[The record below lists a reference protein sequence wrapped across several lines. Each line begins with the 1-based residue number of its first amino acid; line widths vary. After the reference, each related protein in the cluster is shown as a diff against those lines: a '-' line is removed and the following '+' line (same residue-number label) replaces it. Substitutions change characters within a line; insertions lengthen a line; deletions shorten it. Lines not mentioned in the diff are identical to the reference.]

1 MNREKFSRGG
11 RMSGNLWLDWLTL
24 SVSIFNTII
33 MLWMGLMILLSSDK
47 RTWGVWLAAGGLLAG
62 SLFFVSHT
70 AIIGQEISFFTPGTN
85 FWWHVG
91 WGPVVAAPFGW
102 YIVMLWFS
110 GYWEN
115 VESNL
120 HIRHK
125 AWLSVTII
133 YAILLIVLF
142 IFLNPLSS
150 LSPRTNIDYESG
162 PAFTGIP
169 LLFIAYP
176 VFIFMCIA
184 LSMDTLIRPGPTG
197 RFMGEQA
204 REKARSWLVG
214 ASFIL
219 LVVAVLVGFAILWVL
234 QNAQQSIVL
243 PELYG
248 NIAPTLGVMD
258 LILSILIGA
267 VVLLVGQAIVSY
279 GIFTGKPLPRSVFK
293 RQWIYAII
301 MSVIVAITFAGSL
314 QIKLSMVYSL
324 LLAAILLGAFFA
336 WITWRYLIER
346 DNAIHQV
353 RPILTSPK
361 LLPMIMKQSGNF
373 QIDPDLLTS
382 FQVLA
387 RDILEVDRALLAPR
401 EGSPS
406 LDIKPLY
413 YPVIIPTPDIHA
425 DIFAKISK
433 DSRGIG
439 VPLQAVESSGFTW
452 LVPLWSERGLNGML
466 FLGAKEDG
474 SFISQEEIE
483 LGRAACERML
493 DIATSAE
500 LSNRLI
506 KLQQLRF
513 SEQSIIDQRPRR
525 VLHDEVLPTLH
536 SAMLQISRSEKN
548 KESTLLLLS
557 NTHRMISNLLKEL
570 PSAYSPQFEHIGLT
584 QAIRK
589 LTIEEFSLYFNKINY
604 QWEEIDEIKLNDISQ
619 LKKEVMYYAA
629 REAIR
634 NSALHANPTT
644 GEEKVTLTI
653 CITTSTDIN
662 IIVQDNGSGVRKE
675 KDPST
680 GSGQGLA
687 IHSTLMELIGGRL
700 SIESEPGSF
709 TRVSLTCPF

>member
-1 MNREKFSRGG
+1 
-11 RMSGNLWLDWLTL
+11 MSGNIWLDWTTL

-33 MLWMGLMILLSSDK
+33 MLWMGLMILFSSDK
-47 RTWGVWLAAGGLLAG
+47 RTWGVWLAAGGLLVG

-115 VESNL
+115 TESNL
-120 HIRHK
+120 HVRHK

-133 YAILLIVLF
+133 YAVLLLILF

-162 PAFTGIP
+162 PAFSGIP

-184 LSMDTLIRPGPTG
+184 LSMDTLIRPGPTS
-197 RFMGEQA
+197 RFMGAQA

-219 LVVAVLVGFAILWVL
+219 LVVSVLVGFAILWVL
-234 QNAQQSIVL
+234 QNALQSAAL

-248 NIAPTLGVMD
+248 NIAPSLGVMD
-258 LILSILIGA
+258 LILSVLIGA

-301 MSVIVAITFAGSL
+301 LSAIVAIIFAASL
-314 QIKLSMVYSL
+314 QIELRMVYSL
-324 LLAAILLGAFFA
+324 LLAAILLGTFFA

-346 DNAIHQV
+346 DTAIHQV
-353 RPILTSPK
+353 RPILTSGK
-361 LLPMIMKQSGNF
+361 LLPMIMKQGGNN
-373 QIDPDLLTS
+373 QADPDLLIS
-382 FQVLA
+382 FKVLA
-387 RDILEVDRALLAPR
+387 RDILEVDQALLAPR
-401 EGSPS
+401 EGLPS
-406 LDIKPLY
+406 LEITPLY
-413 YPVIIPTPDIHA
+413 YPVNIPAPDITGE
-425 DIFAKISK
+425 IFAQISK
-433 DSRGIG
+433 DPRGIG
-439 VPLQAVESSGFTW
+439 IPLQAEESSGFTW
-452 LVPLWSERGLNGML
+452 VVPLWSERGLNGLL

-483 LGRAACERML
+483 LGRAICERIL
-493 DIATSAE
+493 DSATSTE

-536 SAMLQISRSEKN
+536 SAMLQISSSEEN
-548 KESTLLLLS
+548 KESTLKLLS
-557 NTHRMISNLLKEL
+557 NTHKMISNLLKDL
-570 PSAYSPQFEHIGLT
+570 PSAYSPQFEHISLI

-589 LTIEEFSLYFNKINY
+589 LTIEEFTPYFKNIEY
-604 QWEEIDEIKLNDISQ
+604 QWEEVDDTKLNNLSQ
-619 LKKEVMYYAA
+619 IKKEVLYYAA

-634 NSALHANPTT
+634 NSALHAIPILR
-644 GEEKVTLTI
+644 EDKVTLTI
-653 CITTSTDIN
+653 SITTINDIS
-662 IIVQDNGSGVRKE
+662 IIIQDNGFGLKNGKDRSSG
-675 KDPST
+675 T
-680 GSGQGLA
+680 GQGLA

-700 SIESEPGSF
+700 SIESAPGSF
-709 TRVSLTCPF
+709 TRVSLNCPF

>member
-1 MNREKFSRGG
+1 MNREKWFAGG
-11 RMSGNLWLDWLTL
+11 RMSGNIWLDWSTL

-47 RTWGVWLAAGGLLAG
+47 RTWGVWLAAGGLLVG

-70 AIIGQEISFFTPGTN
+70 AIIGQEISFFTPGIN

-115 VESNL
+115 TISNL

-133 YAILLIVLF
+133 YAVLLLILF

-197 RFMGEQA
+197 RFMGAQA

-279 GIFTGKPLPRSVFK
+279 GIFTGKPIPRSVFK

-301 MSVIVAITFAGSL
+301 MSAIVAITFAGSL
-314 QIKLSMVYSL
+314 QIKLRMVYSL

-346 DNAIHQV
+346 DIAHTSGQTNSHQ
-353 RPILTSPK
+353 P
-361 LLPMIMKQSGNF
+361 
-373 QIDPDLLTS
+373 
-382 FQVLA
+382 
-387 RDILEVDRALLAPR
+387 
-401 EGSPS
+401 
-406 LDIKPLY
+406 
-413 YPVIIPTPDIHA
+413 
-425 DIFAKISK
+425 
-433 DSRGIG
+433 
-439 VPLQAVESSGFTW
+439 QAV
-452 LVPLWSERGLNGML
+452 
-466 FLGAKEDG
+466 
-474 SFISQEEIE
+474 I
-483 LGRAACERML
+483 
-493 DIATSAE
+493 
-500 LSNRLI
+500 
-506 KLQQLRF
+506 
-513 SEQSIIDQRPRR
+513 
-525 VLHDEVLPTLH
+525 HDHETGWEC
-536 SAMLQISRSEKN
+536 SSRSGP
-548 KESTLLLLS
+548 
-557 NTHRMISNLLKEL
+557 INLI
-570 PSAYSPQFEHIGLT
+570 PGTCSGY
-584 QAIRK
+584 IR
-589 LTIEEFSLYFNKINY
+589 S
-604 QWEEIDEIKLNDISQ
+604 
-619 LKKEVMYYAA
+619 
-629 REAIR
+629 
-634 NSALHANPTT
+634 
-644 GEEKVTLTI
+644 
-653 CITTSTDIN
+653 
-662 IIVQDNGSGVRKE
+662 
-675 KDPST
+675 
-680 GSGQGLA
+680 
-687 IHSTLMELIGGRL
+687 
-700 SIESEPGSF
+700 
-709 TRVSLTCPF
+709 

>member
-1 MNREKFSRGG
+1 
-11 RMSGNLWLDWLTL
+11 
-24 SVSIFNTII
+24 
-33 MLWMGLMILLSSDK
+33 MG
-47 RTWGVWLAAGGLLAG
+47 A
-62 SLFFVSHT
+62 
-70 AIIGQEISFFTPGTN
+70 
-85 FWWHVG
+85 
-91 WGPVVAAPFGW
+91 
-102 YIVMLWFS
+102 
-110 GYWEN
+110 
-115 VESNL
+115 
-120 HIRHK
+120 
-125 AWLSVTII
+125 
-133 YAILLIVLF
+133 
-142 IFLNPLSS
+142 
-150 LSPRTNIDYESG
+150 
-162 PAFTGIP
+162 
-169 LLFIAYP
+169 
-176 VFIFMCIA
+176 
-184 LSMDTLIRPGPTG
+184 
-197 RFMGEQA
+197 QA

-234 QNAQQSIVL
+234 QNAQQTTVL

-258 LILSILIGA
+258 LILSVLIGA

-301 MSVIVAITFAGSL
+301 MSVIVAIIFAASL
-314 QIKLSMVYSL
+314 QIELKMVYSL
-324 LLAAILLGAFFA
+324 LLAAILLGTFFA

-346 DNAIHQV
+346 DIAIHQV

-361 LLPMIMKQSGNF
+361 LLPMIMKHGGNI
-373 QIDPDLLTS
+373 QADPDLLTS

-387 RDILEVDRALLAPR
+387 RDILEVDRALLTPR
-401 EGSPS
+401 EGLPS
-406 LDIKPLY
+406 LEINPLY
-413 YPVIIPTPDIHA
+413 YPVSIPTPDINA
-425 DIFAKISK
+425 DILAQISK

-493 DIATSAE
+493 DISTSAE

-536 SAMLQISRSEKN
+536 SAMLQISSPDEN
-548 KESTLLLLS
+548 KESTLKLLS

-570 PSAYSPQFEHIGLT
+570 PSAYSPQFEHIGLI

-589 LTIEEFSLYFNKINY
+589 LTVEEFSPYFRKINY
-604 QWEEIDEIKLNDISQ
+604 QWEEIDEINLNDISQ
-619 LKKEVMYYAA
+619 LKK
-629 REAIR
+629 
-634 NSALHANPTT
+634 
-644 GEEKVTLTI
+644 K
-653 CITTSTDIN
+653 
-662 IIVQDNGSGVRKE
+662 
-675 KDPST
+675 
-680 GSGQGLA
+680 
-687 IHSTLMELIGGRL
+687 
-700 SIESEPGSF
+700 
-709 TRVSLTCPF
+709 

>member
-1 MNREKFSRGG
+1 
-11 RMSGNLWLDWLTL
+11 
-24 SVSIFNTII
+24 

-47 RTWGVWLAAGGLLAG
+47 PTWGVWLAAGGLLVG

-70 AIIGQEISFFTPGTN
+70 AIIGQEISFFTPGIN

-115 VESNL
+115 TISNL

-133 YAILLIVLF
+133 YAVLLLILF

-197 RFMGEQA
+197 RFMGAQA

-279 GIFTGKPLPRSVFK
+279 GIFTGKPIPRSVFK

-301 MSVIVAITFAGSL
+301 MSAIVAITFAGSL
-314 QIKLSMVYSL
+314 QIKLRMVYSL

-346 DNAIHQV
+346 DIAIHQV

-361 LLPMIMKQSGNF
+361 LLSMIMKQGGNV
-373 QIDPDLLTS
+373 QADPDLLTS

-387 RDILEVDRALLAPR
+387 RDILEVDQALLVPR
-401 EGSPS
+401 EGLPS
-406 LDIKPLY
+406 LEIKPLY
-413 YPVIIPTPDIHA
+413 YPVIIPTPEINTDILTQ
-425 DIFAKISK
+425 ISK

-466 FLGAKEDG
+466 LLGAKEDG

-536 SAMLQISRSEKN
+536 SAMLQISGSEEN
-548 KESTLLLLS
+548 KESTLKLLS
-557 NTHRMISNLLKEL
+557 NTHKMISNLLKEF

-589 LTIEEFSLYFNKINY
+589 LTIEEFSPYFKKINY
-604 QWEEIDEIKLNDISQ
+604 QWEEIDETKLNDISQ
-619 LKKEVMYYAA
+619 LKKEVIYYAA

-634 NSALHANPTT
+634 NSALHAIPIT
-644 GEEKVTLTI
+644 GEEKVTLTVS
-653 CITTSTDIN
+653 ITTTADIK
-662 IIVQDNGSGVRKE
+662 IVVQDNGCGVRKE
-675 KDPST
+675 KDPSS

-700 SIESEPGSF
+700 SVESEPGSF
-709 TRVSLTCPF
+709 TRVSLNCPF

>member
-1 MNREKFSRGG
+1 
-11 RMSGNLWLDWLTL
+11 
-24 SVSIFNTII
+24 
-33 MLWMGLMILLSSDK
+33 
-47 RTWGVWLAAGGLLAG
+47 
-62 SLFFVSHT
+62 
-70 AIIGQEISFFTPGTN
+70 
-85 FWWHVG
+85 
-91 WGPVVAAPFGW
+91 
-102 YIVMLWFS
+102 
-110 GYWEN
+110 
-115 VESNL
+115 
-120 HIRHK
+120 
-125 AWLSVTII
+125 
-133 YAILLIVLF
+133 
-142 IFLNPLSS
+142 
-150 LSPRTNIDYESG
+150 
-162 PAFTGIP
+162 
-169 LLFIAYP
+169 
-176 VFIFMCIA
+176 
-184 LSMDTLIRPGPTG
+184 MDTLIRPGPTG
-197 RFMGEQA
+197 RFMGAQA
-204 REKARSWLVG
+204 REKARPWLVG

-234 QNAQQSIVL
+234 QNAQQSAAL

-258 LILSILIGA
+258 LILSLLIGA

-279 GIFTGKPLPRSVFK
+279 GIFTGKPLPRNVFK

-301 MSVIVAITFAGSL
+301 MASIVAISFAASL
-314 QIKLSMVYSL
+314 QIKLRMVYSL

-346 DNAIHQV
+346 DIAIHQV

-361 LLPMIMKQSGNF
+361 LLPMIMKQGGNI
-373 QIDPDLLTS
+373 QADPDLLTS

-387 RDILEVDRALLAPR
+387 RDILEVDQALLAPR
-401 EGSPS
+401 EGLPS
-406 LDIKPLY
+406 LEIQSLY
-413 YPVIIPTPDIHA
+413 YPVKIPTPDIAA
-425 DIFAKISK
+425 DILTQVSK

-439 VPLQAVESSGFTW
+439 VPLHAAESSGFTW

-466 FLGAKEDG
+466 YLGAKQDG

-483 LGRAACERML
+483 LGRAACERMM
-493 DIATSAE
+493 DIAISAE

-536 SAMLQISRSEKN
+536 SAMLQISRSEEN
-548 KESTLLLLS
+548 NESTLKLLS

-570 PSAYSPQFEHIGLT
+570 PSAYAPQFEHIGLA

-589 LTIEEFSLYFNKINY
+589 LTIEEFSSYFKKIDY
-604 QWEEIDEIKLNDISQ
+604 QWEEFVETKLNDLSQ
-619 LKKEVMYYAA
+619 LKKEVIYYAV

-634 NSALHANPTT
+634 NSALHALPKV

-653 CITTSTDIN
+653 RITTNTEIT
-662 IIVQDNGSGVRKE
+662 IVVQDNGGGVKNG
-675 KDPST
+675 KDPSKGT
-680 GSGQGLA
+680 GQGLA

-709 TRVSLTCPF
+709 TRVSLNLSILTINVSGELTAILRL

>member
-1 MNREKFSRGG
+1 
-11 RMSGNLWLDWLTL
+11 MSGNIWLDWTTL

-47 RTWGVWLAAGGLLAG
+47 RTWGVWLAAGGLLVG

-115 VESNL
+115 TISNL

-133 YAILLIVLF
+133 YAVLLLILF

-176 VFIFMCIA
+176 VFIFICIA

-197 RFMGEQA
+197 RFMGAQA
-204 REKARSWLVG
+204 REKAISWLVG

-219 LVVAVLVGFAILWVL
+219 LVVAVLVGFTILWVL
-234 QNAQQSIVL
+234 QNAQQSTVL

-279 GIFTGKPLPRSVFK
+279 GIFTGKPLPRRVFK

-301 MSVIVAITFAGSL
+301 MSAIVAITFAGSL
-314 QIKLSMVYSL
+314 QIELRMVYSL
-324 LLAAILLGAFFA
+324 LLAALLLGAFFA

-346 DNAIHQV
+346 DIAIHQV

-361 LLPMIMKQSGNF
+361 LLSMIMKQVGNI
-373 QIDPDLLTS
+373 QADPDLLTS

-387 RDILEVDRALLAPR
+387 RDILEVDQALLVPR
-401 EGSPS
+401 EGLPS
-406 LDIKPLY
+406 LEIKPLY
-413 YPVIIPTPDIHA
+413 YPVIIPTPEINSDILTQ
-425 DIFAKISK
+425 ISK

-439 VPLQAVESSGFTW
+439 VPLQAVENSGFTW

-466 FLGAKEDG
+466 FLGAKDDG

-513 SEQSIIDQRPRR
+513 SEQSVIDQRPRR
-525 VLHDEVLPTLH
+525 VLHDEVLPALH
-536 SAMLQISRSEKN
+536 SAMLQISRSEEN
-548 KESTLLLLS
+548 KESTLLLS
-557 NTHRMISNLLKEL
+557 NAHKMISNLLKEF

-589 LTIEEFSLYFNKINY
+589 LTIEEFSPYFKKINY
-604 QWEEIDEIKLNDISQ
+604 QWEENDETKLNVISQ
-619 LKKEVMYYAA
+619 LKKEVIYYAA

-634 NSALHANPTT
+634 NSALHAIPIT

-653 CITTSTDIN
+653 CVTTIADIK
-662 IIVQDNGSGVRKE
+662 IVVQDNGCGVRKE
-675 KDPST
+675 KDPSS

-700 SIESEPGSF
+700 SVETEPGSF

>member
-1 MNREKFSRGG
+1 
-11 RMSGNLWLDWLTL
+11 MSGNIWLDWTTL

-47 RTWGVWLAAGGLLAG
+47 RTWGVWLAAGGLLVG

-115 VESNL
+115 TASTL

-133 YAILLIVLF
+133 YAVLLVILF

-162 PAFTGIP
+162 PVFTGIP

-197 RFMGEQA
+197 RFMGAQA

-234 QNAQQSIVL
+234 QNAQQSAAL

-258 LILSILIGA
+258 LILSLLIGA

-279 GIFTGKPLPRSVFK
+279 GVFTGKPLPRSVFK
-293 RQWIYAII
+293 RQWIYAIS
-301 MSVIVAITFAGSL
+301 MSAIVAIIFAASL
-314 QIKLSMVYSL
+314 QIKLRMVYSL

-346 DNAIHQV
+346 DIAIHQV

-361 LLPMIMKQSGNF
+361 LLPMIMKQGGNN
-373 QIDPDLLTS
+373 QADPDLLTS

-387 RDILEVDRALLAPR
+387 RDILEVDQALLAPQ
-401 EGSPS
+401 EGLPS
-406 LDIKPLY
+406 LDIQPLY
-413 YPVIIPTPDIHA
+413 FPVNIPAPDISS
-425 DIFAKISK
+425 DILAQVGK

-466 FLGAKEDG
+466 FLGAKQDG

-536 SAMLQISRSEKN
+536 SAMLQISSLEEN
-548 KESTLLLLS
+548 KESTLKLLS
-557 NTHRMISNLLKEL
+557 NTHKMISNLLKEL
-570 PSAYSPQFEHIGLT
+570 PSAYSPQFEHISLP

-589 LTIEEFSLYFNKINY
+589 LTIEEFSPYFKNIDY
-604 QWEEIDEIKLNDISQ
+604 QWDEGVDTKLNDLSQ
-619 LKKEVMYYAA
+619 IKKEVIYYAA

-634 NSALHANPTT
+634 NSALHAIPIT

-653 CITTSTDIN
+653 CITINTDIE
-662 IIVQDNGSGVRKE
+662 IVIQDNGCGLKNG
-675 KDPST
+675 KAPST

-709 TRVSLTCPF
+709 TRVSLHSPF

>member
-1 MNREKFSRGG
+1 
-11 RMSGNLWLDWLTL
+11 MSGNIWLDWTTL

-47 RTWGVWLAAGGLLAG
+47 RTWGVWLAAGGLLVG

-115 VESNL
+115 TISNL

-133 YAILLIVLF
+133 YAVLLLILF

-162 PAFTGIP
+162 PVFTGIP

-197 RFMGEQA
+197 RFMGAQA
-204 REKARSWLVG
+204 REKARPWLVG

-219 LVVAVLVGFAILWVL
+219 LIVAVLVGFVILWVL
-234 QNAQQSIVL
+234 QIAQQSTVL

-258 LILSILIGA
+258 LILSLLIGA

-301 MSVIVAITFAGSL
+301 MSAIVAITFAGSL
-314 QIKLSMVYSL
+314 QIKLRMVYSL

-336 WITWRYLIER
+336 WITWRYLLER
-346 DNAIHQV
+346 DIAIHQV

-361 LLPMIMKQSGNF
+361 LLSMIMKQGGDVQADS
-373 QIDPDLLTS
+373 DLLSS

-387 RDILEVDRALLAPR
+387 RDILQVNQALLAPR
-401 EGSPS
+401 EVLPS
-406 LDIKPLY
+406 LEIKPLY
-413 YPVIIPTPDIHA
+413 YPVIIPTPDINA
-425 DIFAKISK
+425 DILAQISK
-433 DSRGIG
+433 DSSGIG

-536 SAMLQISRSEKN
+536 SAMLQISRSEET
-548 KESTLLLLS
+548 KESTLMLLS
-557 NTHRMISNLLKEL
+557 NTHKMISNLLKEL

-589 LTIEEFSLYFNKINY
+589 LTVEEFSPYFKKINY
-604 QWEEIDEIKLNDISQ
+604 QWEDIEESKLNDISQ
-619 LKKEVMYYAA
+619 LKKEVIYYAA

-634 NSALHANPTT
+634 NSALHAIPIT
-644 GEEKVTLTI
+644 GEDKVTLTI
-653 CITTSTDIN
+653 SITTATDIK
-662 IIVQDNGSGVRKE
+662 IVIQDNGCGVRKE
-675 KDPST
+675 KNPST

-687 IHSTLMELIGGRL
+687 IHSTLMELISGRL
-700 SIESEPGSF
+700 SVETEPESF

>member
-1 MNREKFSRGG
+1 MNREKWFAGG
-11 RMSGNLWLDWLTL
+11 RMSGNIWLDWSTL

-47 RTWGVWLAAGGLLAG
+47 RTWGVWLAAGGLLVG

-70 AIIGQEISFFTPGTN
+70 AIIGQEISFFTPGIN

-115 VESNL
+115 TISNL

-133 YAILLIVLF
+133 YAVLLLILF

-197 RFMGEQA
+197 RFMGAQA

-279 GIFTGKPLPRSVFK
+279 GIFTGKPIPRSVFK
-293 RQWIYAII
+293 RQWIYA
-301 MSVIVAITFAGSL
+301 IVAITFAGSL
-314 QIKLSMVYSL
+314 QIKLRMVYSL

-346 DNAIHQV
+346 DIAIHQV

-361 LLPMIMKQSGNF
+361 LLSMIMKQGGNV
-373 QIDPDLLTS
+373 QADPDLLTS

-387 RDILEVDRALLAPR
+387 RDILEVDQALLVPR
-401 EGSPS
+401 EGLPS
-406 LDIKPLY
+406 LEIKPLY
-413 YPVIIPTPDIHA
+413 YPVIIPTPEINTDILTQ
-425 DIFAKISK
+425 ISK

-466 FLGAKEDG
+466 LLGAKEDG

-536 SAMLQISRSEKN
+536 SAMLQISGSEEN
-548 KESTLLLLS
+548 KESTLKLLS
-557 NTHRMISNLLKEL
+557 NTHKMISNLLKEF

-589 LTIEEFSLYFNKINY
+589 LTIEEFSPYFKKINY
-604 QWEEIDEIKLNDISQ
+604 QWEEIDETKLNDISQ
-619 LKKEVMYYAA
+619 LKKEVIYYAA

-634 NSALHANPTT
+634 NSALHAIPIT
-644 GEEKVTLTI
+644 GEEKVTLTVS
-653 CITTSTDIN
+653 ITTTADIK
-662 IIVQDNGSGVRKE
+662 IVVQDNGCGVRKE
-675 KDPST
+675 KDPSS

-700 SIESEPGSF
+700 SVESEPGSF
-709 TRVSLTCPF
+709 TRVSLNCPF

>member
-1 MNREKFSRGG
+1 
-11 RMSGNLWLDWLTL
+11 MSGNFWLDWTTL

-91 WGPVVAAPFGW
+91 WGPVVAAPFVW

-110 GYWEN
+110 GFWEN
-115 VESNL
+115 TLSNL
-120 HIRHK
+120 RIRHK

-133 YAILLIVLF
+133 YALLLVILL

-204 REKARSWLVG
+204 REKARPWLVG

-219 LVVAVLVGFAILWVL
+219 LVVSILVGYAILWVL
-234 QNAQQSIVL
+234 QNAQQSNVL

-248 NIAPTLGVMD
+248 NIAPTLGIMD
-258 LILSILIGA
+258 LILSVMIGA

-279 GIFTGKPLPRSVFK
+279 GIFTGKPLPRRVFK
-293 RQWIYAII
+293 RQWVYAII
-301 MSVIVAITFAGSL
+301 MSAIVAIIFAASL
-314 QIKLSMVYSL
+314 QVKLRMVYSL
-324 LLAAILLGAFFA
+324 LLAAILLAAFFA

-346 DNAIHQV
+346 DVAIHQV

-361 LLPMIMKQSGNF
+361 LLSMIFKQGENI
-373 QIDPDLLTS
+373 QADLDLLTS
-382 FQVLA
+382 FQALA
-387 RDILEVDRALLAPR
+387 RDILEVDRALLAPLA
-401 EGSPS
+401 ENT
-406 LDIKPLY
+406 LLVINPLY
-413 YPVIIPTPDIHA
+413 YPVNFPIPDISVE
-425 DIFAKISK
+425 IKELIVK
-433 DSRGIG
+433 DSKGIG
-439 VPLQAVESSGFTW
+439 VPLLPRQSGGFTW

-483 LGRAACERML
+483 LARAASERML
-493 DIATSAE
+493 DISVSAE
-500 LSNRLI
+500 LSSRLI

-525 VLHDEVLPTLH
+525 VLHDEVLPSLH
-536 SAMLQISRSEKN
+536 TAMLQLSRPEDN
-548 KESTLLLLS
+548 KESTLKLLS
-557 NTHRMISNLLKEL
+557 STHRIISNLLREL
-570 PSAYSPQFEHIGLT
+570 PSAYSPQFEHIGLA

-589 LTIEEFSLYFNKINY
+589 LIIEEFSQYFSR
-604 QWEEIDEIKLNDISQ
+604 IDYLWTDTDDQKLIVLSK
-619 LKKEVMYYAA
+619 LKKEVLYYAA

-634 NSALHANPTT
+634 NSALHAIPKA
-644 GEEKVTLTI
+644 GEEKIHLSISIRTMDGVE
-653 CITTSTDIN
+653 
-662 IIVQDNGSGVRKE
+662 IVIQDNGCGVLE
-675 KDPST
+675 GQDPSA
-680 GSGQGLA
+680 GSGQGLT

-709 TRVSLTCPF
+709 TRVRLNCPF

>member
-1 MNREKFSRGG
+1 MNGEKYSFGG
-11 RMSGNLWLDWLTL
+11 RMSGNIWLDWITL

-47 RTWGVWLAAGGLLAG
+47 RTWGVWLAAGGLLVG

-115 VESNL
+115 KESNL
-120 HIRHK
+120 YIRHK
-125 AWLSVTII
+125 AWLRVTII
-133 YAILLIVLF
+133 YAVLLVILF
-142 IFLNPLSS
+142 IFLNPFSS
-150 LSPRTNIDYESG
+150 LSPRTYIDYESG
-162 PAFTGIP
+162 PAFTGVP

-197 RFMGEQA
+197 RFMGAQA

-219 LVVAVLVGFAILWVL
+219 LVVAVLVGYAILRVL
-234 QNAQQSIVL
+234 QNAQQTTVL

-301 MSVIVAITFAGSL
+301 MSAIVAIVFAASL
-314 QIKLSMVYSL
+314 QIELKMVYSL
-324 LLAAILLGAFFA
+324 LLAALLLGAFFA

-346 DNAIHQV
+346 DIAIHQV

-361 LLPMIMKQSGNF
+361 LLPMIMKQGGNL
-373 QIDPDLLTS
+373 QADPDLLTS

-387 RDILEVDRALLAPR
+387 RDILEVNQALLAPR
-401 EGSPS
+401 EGLPS
-406 LDIKPLY
+406 LGIKPLY
-413 YPVIIPTPDIHA
+413 YPEIIPTPDINA
-425 DIFAKISK
+425 DMLAQISE
-433 DSRGIG
+433 DSRGFG
-439 VPLQAVESSGFTW
+439 VPLQAVDRSGFTW

-513 SEQSIIDQRPRR
+513 SEQSVIDQRPRR
-525 VLHDEVLPTLH
+525 VLHDEVLPALH
-536 SAMLQISRSEKN
+536 SAMLQISRSEEN
-548 KESTLLLLS
+548 KESTFLLS
-557 NTHRMISNLLKEL
+557 NAHKMISNLLKEF

-589 LTIEEFSLYFNKINY
+589 LTVEEFSPYFNKINY
-604 QWEEIDEIKLNDISQ
+604 QWEEIDETKLNDISQ
-619 LKKEVMYYAA
+619 LKKEVIYYAA

-634 NSALHANPTT
+634 NSALHAIPIT
-644 GEEKVTLTI
+644 GEEKVTLSI
-653 CITTSTDIN
+653 SVTTTADIK
-662 IIVQDNGSGVRKE
+662 IVIQDNGCGVRKE
-675 KDPST
+675 KEPSS

-687 IHSTLMELIGGRL
+687 IHSTLMELIGGSL
-700 SIESEPGSF
+700 SVESEPGSF